1 MDNFQENKLKEE
13 IAKLRQKLLILESNY
28 DEALKYSE
36 MAIVETRA
44 DMRIINSDGAID
56 SIFEEG
62 IDYFE
67 RGESLIT
74 VIYKTTHNT
83 KPTVEN
89 DYQNYDDIDNIE
101 ETIRKFV
108 ESGLDEKSIRI
119 IGEKESGEI
128 FLLLWKIRRKDKTFK
143 SFFRIIPSNAIVQ
156 STRKKHVQEI
166 ESMQK
171 IIKDTLNLV
180 EEGVVVLNLKNEI
193 QYMNNA
199 AKRFF
204 FNENTN
210 LLKKAPVE
218 GRYFQEI
225 FVNEPS
231 DDIRLRIEAIAN
243 SVQNKIPQAYNRK
256 KGDSEIL
263 FKVYPFYNEKKEC
276 AGTITIIKD
285 DIDIFSSNY
294 NQKEE
299 IERMS
304 KALKHY
310 SSIAKKSEIRL
321 VELENNQKW
330 LMKQNSELQSGIR
343 SIYAFMEN
351 LPTPVVILQLPSRK
365 YEFAN
370 KALLAKFGW
379 SKEHIKNK
387 TDDDLFSG
395 ENADIISSKNSEVI
409 ETKEIVKVSASGFYA
424 KQSVLVNTNN
434 QPTHIIRVFV

>member
-1 MDNFQENKLKEE
+1 MDNYQENKLKEE
-13 IAKLRQKLLILESNY
+13 LSLLRKKMLTLESDY
-28 DEALKYSE
+28 AEALKYSE

-56 SIFEEG
+56 HIFQDG

-67 RGESLIT
+67 RGESLLT
-74 VIYKTTHNT
+74 VIYKSTHNT
-83 KPTVEN
+83 KPSVDN
-89 DYQNYDDIDNIE
+89 VYQNYDDIDNIE

-108 ESGLDEKSIRI
+108 ESGAEEKTIRI

-128 FLLLWKIRRKDKTFK
+128 FLLLWRIRRKDKVFK
-143 SFFRIIPSNAIVQ
+143 SFFKIVPTNAIVQ
-156 STRKKHVQEI
+156 ASKRKHAQEI
-166 ESMQK
+166 ESIQK
-171 IIKDTLNLV
+171 TLKDTFNLV
-180 EEGVVVLNLKNEI
+180 EEGIVLLNLKNEI

-199 AKRFF
+199 ARRFF
-204 FNENTN
+204 FSENRSI
-210 LLKKAPVE
+210 LKNAPVE
-218 GRYFQEI
+218 GRFFQEI
-225 FVNEPS
+225 FVNEPA
-231 DDIRLRIEAIAN
+231 DDVRARLESIAN
-243 SVQNKIPQAYNRK
+243 CIDTKIPQAYNRK
-256 KGDSEIL
+256 KGESEIL
-263 FKVYPFYNEKKEC
+263 FKVYPLYNEKKEC
-276 AGTITIIKD
+276 SGTITVIKD

-299 IERMS
+299 IEKMS

-310 SSIAKKSEIRL
+310 SAIAKKSEARL

-330 LMKQNSELQSGIR
+330 LMKQNTELQSGIR
-343 SIYAFMEN
+343 AIYAFMEN
-351 LPTPVVILQLPSRK
+351 LPTPVVVIQLPSRR

-395 ENADIISSKNSEVI
+395 DDAEIISSKNSEAI

-424 KQSVLVNTNN
+424 KQAVLVNSTN
-434 QPTHIIRVFV
+434 QPTHLLRVFV